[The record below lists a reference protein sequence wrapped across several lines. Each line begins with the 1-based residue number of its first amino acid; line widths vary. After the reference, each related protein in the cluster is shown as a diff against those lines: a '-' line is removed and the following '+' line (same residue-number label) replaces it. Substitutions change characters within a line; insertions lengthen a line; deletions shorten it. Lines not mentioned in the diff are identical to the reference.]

1 MWRDYIKLTREE
13 LYKKVWSTPAHKLK
27 EELGISDVMIGK
39 ICKKNGIPK
48 PPPGY
53 WARVGAGQR
62 VRPTPLPKLKNG
74 QHEDIYIRRSPPDPL
89 KPFRA
94 AAKRKAG
101 EVERV
106 PVPER
111 LNRPHPLVAA
121 TRSGLKNA
129 QTNLYGLLEPPWKY
143 EGLDVRVSPDQLS
156 RALRIMQAL
165 IRALEARG
173 YKVTVEN
180 EGQRRGTFALVD
192 GQPIQFRLS
201 ESVQKVKRPP
211 SAKPDPYRF
220 WERSND
226 YFPRGRLK
234 FVFGDTYSPRTR
246 ANWGDMDK
254 ALLEDKLH
262 LVIAGMVEQA
272 ELDRQAYLI
281 RAEER
286 RNWEAERQRQ
296 EELER
301 RRREELEQ
309 RAALEAAAG
318 QWAKG
323 EELRA
328 FLRACEAA
336 WGPCEMGS
344 HQRRWLDWAYQH
356 ADRLDPLKNGRAAGM
371 LRQLPPDPP
380 G

>member
-1 MWRDYIKLTREE
+1 MWRDYIKLTRAE
-13 LYKKVWSTPAHKLK
+13 LYEKVWSTPAHKLK

-62 VRPTPLPKLKNG
+62 VRPTPLPKLKDG
-74 QHEDIYIRRSPPDPL
+74 QREDIYIRRPPPDPL

-101 EVERV
+101 EVERI

-111 LNRPHPLVAA
+111 LNRPHPLVEA

-129 QTNLYGLLEPPWKY
+129 QTNLYGLLEPPWRY
-143 EGLDVRVSPDQLS
+143 QGLDVRVSPDQLS

-180 EGQRRGTFALVD
+180 EGQRRGTVALVD
-192 GQPIQFRLS
+192 GQSIQFRLS

-211 SAKPDPYRF
+211 SAKPNPYSF

-234 FVFGDTYSPRTR
+234 FVFGQTYSPKTR
-246 ANWGDMDK
+246 ADWGDTDK
-254 ALLEDKLH
+254 APLEDKLH

-272 ELDRQAYLI
+272 ELDRQAYRI
-281 RAEER
+281 RAEEHR
-286 RNWEAERQRQ
+286 KMEAERQRQ
-296 EELER
+296 EVIERRKREELER
-301 RRREELEQ
+301 R
-309 RAALEAAAG
+309 AVLEAAAE
-318 QWAKG
+318 QWATSQG
-323 EELRA
+323 IRA
-328 FLRACEAA
+328 FLSACQAA
-336 WGPCEMGS
+336 WGSCEPGS
-344 HQRRWLDWAYQH
+344 LERRWLDWAHQH
-356 ADRLDPLKNGRAAGM
+356 ADRLDPLKNGQVSEM
-371 LRQLPPDPP
+371 LTQLPSD
-380 G
+380 